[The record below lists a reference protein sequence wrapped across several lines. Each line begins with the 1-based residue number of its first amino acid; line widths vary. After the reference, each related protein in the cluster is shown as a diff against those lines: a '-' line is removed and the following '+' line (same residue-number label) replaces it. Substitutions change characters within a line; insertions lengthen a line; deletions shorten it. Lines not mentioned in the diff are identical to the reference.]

1 LSRHKRRRKSA
12 SRSCSDPGIFALGD
26 GDDAMIQV
34 DLSIQQN
41 KSRPRKT
48 ANRMKQY
55 NLTQV
60 SLYDKR
66 L

>member
-1 LSRHKRRRKSA
+1 
-12 SRSCSDPGIFALGD
+12 
-26 GDDAMIQV
+26 MIQV

>member
-1 LSRHKRRRKSA
+1 
-12 SRSCSDPGIFALGD
+12 
-26 GDDAMIQV
+26 MVQV

-48 ANRMKQY
+48 ANRIERY

-60 SLYDKR
+60 SLRDKR
-66 L
+66 H